1 MTVLTGTLPRIA
13 ASRARRL
20 TWNPRLVA
28 GIVLLFG
35 FVVLAVIN
43 PLLLETVWSADR
55 EIYDPVIGHDR
66 SIAHPSG
73 PSLAHWLGTDP
84 LGRDVVSL
92 LTASLW
98 PSLAMATVVAVT
110 TGVVSLA
117 AATVAAFYRHTP
129 DRVLTSV
136 ADAMLLFPAPLMF
149 LVVALARP
157 DIPVVALG
165 IFYGLVY
172 GLGAGAIVVRSSA
185 LVVMAKPFIEAA
197 RVAGGSPGWIISR
210 HLVPHLLPYV
220 AVQVLAGVTGAL
232 IVQGFV
238 EYNAG
243 GTRVGLG
250 NLMYQAIT
258 YHQALFT
265 PPPWSALLAGG
276 LTLSLLAAT
285 FYLMSSGL
293 EAMLEP
299 TPVTDS

>member
-1 MTVLTGTLPRIA
+1 MTVLTEALPRIA
-13 ASRARRL
+13 ASRVRRL

-28 GIVLLFG
+28 GIVLLAW
-35 FVVLAVIN
+35 FVVLALIN
-43 PLLLETVWSADR
+43 PLLLGTVWSADR
-55 EIYDPVIGHDR
+55 SIYDPVIGHDL

-73 PSLAHWLGTDP
+73 PSSAHWLGTDP
-84 LGRDVVSL
+84 LGRDVISL

-110 TGVVSLA
+110 TGLVSLA
-117 AATVAAFYRHTP
+117 AAAVAAFYRHTA

-136 ADAMLLFPAPLMF
+136 ADSTLLFPAPLMF
-149 LVVALARP
+149 LVVAIARP

-172 GLGAGAIVVRSSA
+172 GLGAGAIVVRSRA

-197 RVAGGSPGWIISR
+197 RVAGGSPTWIISR

-250 NLMYQAIT
+250 NLVYQAIT
-258 YHQALFT
+258 YHEALFT

-285 FYLMSSGL
+285 FYLMSTGL
-293 EAMLEP
+293 EEMLEP

>member
-1 MTVLTGTLPRIA
+1 MTALNATVPRVA
-13 ASRARRL
+13 PGRMRRL
-20 TWNPRLVA
+20 RWNPRLIA
-28 GIVLLFG
+28 GIALLG
-35 FVVLAVIN
+35 AFVVLAMSN
-43 PLLLETVWSADR
+43 PLLLATVWSAER
-55 EIYDPVIGHDR
+55 GIYDPLIGFDR
-66 SIAHPSG
+66 SIVHPSG

-98 PSLAMATVVAVT
+98 PSLIMAGVVAVT
-110 TGVVSLA
+110 TGAVSLA
-117 AATVAAFYRHTP
+117 AAAVAAFYRHTP

-136 ADAMLLFPAPLMF
+136 ADATLLFPAPLMF
-149 LVVALARP
+149 LVVAIARP

-172 GLGAGAIVVRSSA
+172 GLGAGAIVVRSRA
-185 LVVMAKPFIEAA
+185 LVVMGKPFIEAA
-197 RVAGGSPGWIISR
+197 RVAGGSPTWIITR
-210 HLVPHLLPYV
+210 HLIPHLMPYV

-250 NLMYQAIT
+250 NLVYQAIT
-258 YHQALFT
+258 YHEALFT
-265 PPPWSALLAGG
+265 PPPWSTLLAGG

-293 EAMLEP
+293 EKMLEP
-299 TPVTDS
+299 APMTRP